1 MKRREFIINS
11 AILAGGAALLGGCNK
26 KELIKSENQITL
38 NLVNKNL
45 EMTERLNVN
54 GLIEKS
60 KVLRKRIELLEKKQ
74 KLEETGIRNYAA
86 KFKLQLLAVEMEGL

>member
-1 MKRREFIINS
+1 MSADFGINNQYFNDKPDLKGFNTRK
-11 AILAGGAALLGGCNK
+11 AAG
-26 KELIKSENQITL
+26 
-38 NLVNKNL
+38 VNETFWGLFNEDKG
-45 EMTERLNVN
+45 VN

-86 KFKLQLLAVEMEGL
+86 KFKLQLLAGEMEGL